1 MLHNFDRSPLV
12 ETVPSLAEPRVYRLS
27 KTRLAG
33 LLREFSIHSLGTGIA
48 SRLPHLPSF
57 SMGAGVSDL
66 GPHSSIARTLTH
78 QATCAAPY
86 QLSYKDESHGHFRH
100 PANKLLTL
108 KRLLFLTTGGHPCHV
123 ASGLRTAKRTEH
135 LTQVCPPSPYYI
147 TEVQIH
153 SWPHTLSSRASLSVS
168 SLWCFCPASDE
179 GHSACVSLLPATCQ
193 PFSLYQLKD

>member
-12 ETVPSLAEPRVYRLS
+12 ETVPSLAEPRVHRLS

-57 SMGAGVSDL
+57 SMGAGASDL

-86 QLSYKDESHGHFRH
+86 PLSYRDESHGHFRH
-100 PANKLLTL
+100 PANKLLTP
-108 KRLLFLTTGGHPCHV
+108 KRLLFLPPLPC
-123 ASGLRTAKRTEH
+123 SLSLRTAKGTGH
-135 LTQVCPPSPYYI
+135 LTQVCPPPLI
-147 TEVQIH
+147 TSLRFRFTLGRVLFLH
-153 SWPHTLSSRASLSVS
+153 WPLFQSRFCDASVLPLMRAIPPVSLSCLPPS
-168 SLWCFCPASDE
+168 SHFPCTS
-179 GHSACVSLLPATCQ
+179 
-193 PFSLYQLKD
+193 